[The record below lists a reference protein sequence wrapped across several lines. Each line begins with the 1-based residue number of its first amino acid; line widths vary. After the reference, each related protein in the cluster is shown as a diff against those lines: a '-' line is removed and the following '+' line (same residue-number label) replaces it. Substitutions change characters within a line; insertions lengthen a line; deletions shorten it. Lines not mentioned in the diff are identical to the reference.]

1 MKKLSLL
8 FVLYV
13 LTLTNANALDIEK
26 LKKEALQKATAKEYV
41 EIVDSHNTNIYEKTF
56 RNKQYI
62 FIHSEVEGHT
72 QGYLH
77 HEENHC
83 VAIADADKWL
93 NTFCMDGAHYIESRI
108 DFKGDYFTIVFGIN
122 DFKYEVV
129 WKSYY
134 TFKFINDGFYLY
146 QRSVEDF
153 KRNGKDAQFESSGY
167 DFDKTHIFYRQ
178 PRDDSKMTNLIPL
191 ESITDELIIELNDKC
206 YKSGKCK

>member
-1 MKKLSLL
+1 MKTLSLL

-26 LKKEALQKATAKEYV
+26 LKKETLKKATAKEYV
-41 EIVDSHNTNIYEKTF
+41 EIVDSHNTNVYEKTF
-56 RNKQYI
+56 HNKQYI
-62 FIHSEVEGHT
+62 FIHTEVEGHSE
-72 QGYLH
+72 GYLH

-83 VAIADADKWL
+83 VAIADTDKLLNIFCADG
-93 NTFCMDGAHYIESRI
+93 THSIESRI

-122 DFKYEVV
+122 DFRNEAV

-153 KRNGKDAQFESSGY
+153 KLNGKDAQSSEY
-167 DFDKTHIFYRQ
+167 VFDKMNIYYRQ
-178 PRDDSKMTNLIPL
+178 PRDDAKMANLIPL
-191 ESITDELIIELNDKC
+191 DSITDELIIELNDKC
-206 YKSGKCK
+206 YKNGKCK